1 MERAQKRDSVRSETF
16 YFRKSVVPDDDDEE
30 DDEKQGAEPE
40 GSHDHEYT
48 EMTIDAIINGKVCHA
63 FFSVSVPYPGMVSG
77 RVPGVDTAGE
87 DVCEQ
92 H

>member
-63 FFSVSVPYPGMVSG
+63 LFFHLRSIPWNGLRTSSRG
-77 RVPGVDTAGE
+77 
-87 DVCEQ
+87 
-92 H
+92 